1 MTRAEVKAL
10 DREIPWRKI
19 LEMSKDDI
27 EAFKGATVKEANSW
41 EEWGSVKPL
50 SHDEA
55 RRVLADKVLCK
66 RILRTRSCFR
76 DKSRGLTKLVPKC
89 RVVALGHKD
98 PDIFRLNRE
107 CATPNRTSE
116 HILFCIL
123 TAGSNREFDD
133 SGLLWKGWSGD
144 ASTSASERDQ
154 PLYLVPPTDGI
165 TAMTPCWKAPLYLV
179 CTNIYGLSNAPRLWA
194 LTVIARLKELDYRQ
208 HSFDKMVFLK
218 FREERLV
225 SIIIVYV
232 DDFLGV
238 HREDYDIDEVTK
250 AFRWGVL
257 HSFEVDRT
265 VTFKG
270 KQLTLRQKETGR
282 IYLHVC
288 QREFIE
294 PYQGVGPGPKG

>member
-1 MTRAEVKAL
+1 M
-10 DREIPWRKI
+10 
-19 LEMSKDDI
+19 
-27 EAFKGATVKEANSW
+27 
-41 EEWGSVKPL
+41 
-50 SHDEA
+50 
-55 RRVLADKVLCK
+55 
-66 RILRTRSCFR
+66 
-76 DKSRGLTKLVPKC
+76 
-89 RVVALGHKD
+89 
-98 PDIFRLNRE
+98 
-107 CATPNRTSE
+107 
-116 HILFCIL
+116 
-123 TAGSNREFDD
+123 
-133 SGLLWKGWSGD
+133 
-144 ASTSASERDQ
+144 
-154 PLYLVPPTDGI
+154 
-165 TAMTPCWKAPLYLV
+165 
-179 CTNIYGLSNAPRLWA
+179 
-194 LTVIARLKELDYRQ
+194 
-208 HSFDKMVFLK
+208 
-218 FREERLV
+218 